1 VASAMRDPAVRPAR
15 GRQSSVG
22 RAAPHRLLILGM
34 DAAEMISGAGGL
46 IWDSVRAGL
55 HVDVYLKTVD
65 AEKALQIL
73 GVSAQTLPDEFDFAA
88 DWPDVIVFAAALH
101 EKHCGVRRLITNAA
115 RGRRADLA
123 LWGGTWPTGLNAGV
137 KLEHRLSAAARAF
150 KLHAM
155 KAVAANSQ
163 TAPTEPFHAAKSRIA
178 DPAMPV
184 LAR

>member
-1 VASAMRDPAVRPAR
+1 MRDPAVRPAR

-101 EKHCGVRRLITNAA
+101 EKHCG
-115 RGRRADLA
+115 
-123 LWGGTWPTGLNAGV
+123 
-137 KLEHRLSAAARAF
+137 
-150 KLHAM
+150 
-155 KAVAANSQ
+155 
-163 TAPTEPFHAAKSRIA
+163 
-178 DPAMPV
+178 
-184 LAR
+184 